1 MYQNRKYRLEILNMF
16 KPADAF
22 QRQFDDLKRGINPP
36 KGDIISLDAT
46 NKNSHDFVA
55 VYQQKQDKTA

>member
-1 MYQNRKYRLEILNMF
+1 MF